1 MKNKGAVLAMGLGL
15 LAGSALPLL
24 AHHSF
29 AAEYDQS
36 KRVTFKDASFVK
48 LDFVNPHSWVYFDV
62 TDEKGVVQHWR
73 GELGPPNGLYRN
85 GLRPNMFKPGEKMTI
100 SGNLA
105 KDSSNLMWAGSFTTA
120 DGKAYTARA
129 NEAEGAPDGK

>member
-1 MKNKGAVLAMGLGL
+1 MKLKIATIGFGVAL
-15 LAGSALPLL
+15 LAGALPMF

-36 KRVTFKDASFVK
+36 KRVTIKDATFVK

-85 GLRPNMFKPGEKMTI
+85 GLRPNMFKAGEKMSI

-105 KDSSNLMWAGSFTTA
+105 KDASNLMWAGSFTTA

-129 NEAEGAPDGK
+129 ADGAGADGK

>member
-1 MKNKGAVLAMGLGL
+1 MRFKTMIVAAAAILCVA
-15 LAGSALPLL
+15 ALPVM

-36 KRVTFKDASFVK
+36 KRVEFKDATFVK

-62 TDEKGVVQHWR
+62 TVDGELQHWK

-85 GLRPNMFKPGEKMTI
+85 GLRPNMFKPGEKMSI

-105 KDSSNLMWAGSFTTA
+105 KDAGHLMWAGSFTTA
-120 DGKAYTARA
+120 DGKAYTART
-129 NEAEGAPDGK
+129 EEGASGPGK

>member
-1 MKNKGAVLAMGLGL
+1 MRFKTIFAATAAAMCI
-15 LAGSALPLL
+15 AALPVM

-36 KRVTFKDASFVK
+36 KRVEFKDASFVK

-62 TDEKGVVQHWR
+62 TDEKGEVQHWK

-85 GLRPNMFKPGEKMTI
+85 GLRPNMFKPGEKMSI

-105 KDSSNLMWAGSFTTA
+105 KDAGHLMWAGSFTTA
-120 DGKAYTARA
+120 DGKAYTARSA
-129 NEAEGAPDGK
+129 DGATSNGK

>member
-1 MKNKGAVLAMGLGL
+1 MKLKQVIIGLSAALLMG
-15 LAGSALPLL
+15 ALPML

-36 KRVTFKDASFVK
+36 KRVTFKDASFVR

-85 GLRPNMFKPGEKMTI
+85 GLRPNMFKAGEKISI

-105 KDSSNLMWAGSFTTA
+105 KDASNLMWAGSFNTA
-120 DGKAYTARA
+120 DGRSYTSRA
-129 NEAEGAPDGK
+129 ADGSPSGGDGK

>member
-1 MKNKGAVLAMGLGL
+1 MKFKIALVGVGAAL
-15 LAGSALPLL
+15 LVGALPVL

-36 KRVTFKDASFVK
+36 KRVEFKDATFVR

-73 GELGPPNGLYRN
+73 GELGPPNGLYRS
-85 GLRPNMFKPGEKMTI
+85 GLRPNMFKAGEKMSI

-105 KDSSNLMWAGSFTTA
+105 KDASNLMWAGNFTTA
-120 DGKAYTARA
+120 DGKGYQSRA
-129 NEAEGAPDGK
+129 TEGATAPGDGK

>member
-1 MKNKGAVLAMGLGL
+1 IA
-15 LAGSALPLL
+15 ALPMM

-36 KRVTFKDASFVK
+36 KRIEFKDATFVK

-62 TDEKGVVQHWR
+62 TDDKGQVQHWK

-85 GLRPNMFKPGEKMTI
+85 GLRPNMFKAGEKITI
-100 SGNLA
+100 SGNAA
-105 KDSSNLMWAGSFTTA
+105 KGAANMMWAGSLTTA
-120 DGKAYTARA
+120 DGKAYTARTA
-129 NEAEGAPDGK
+129 DGASTPGK

>member
-1 MKNKGAVLAMGLGL
+1 MKLKFATIGLGAAL
-15 LAGSALPLL
+15 LVGALPVL

-36 KRVTFKDASFVK
+36 KRVTIKDATFVK

-85 GLRPNMFKPGEKMTI
+85 GLRPNMFKPGEKISI

-105 KDSSNLMWAGSFTTA
+105 KDASNMMWAGSFNTA
-120 DGKAYTARA
+120 DGRSYTARSA
-129 NEAEGAPDGK
+129 DGSPNGADAK